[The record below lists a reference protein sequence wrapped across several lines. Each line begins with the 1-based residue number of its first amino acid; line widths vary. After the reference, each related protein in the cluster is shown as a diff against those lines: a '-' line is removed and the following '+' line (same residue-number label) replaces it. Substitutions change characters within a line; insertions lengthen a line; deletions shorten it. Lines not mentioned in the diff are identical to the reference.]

1 MKTAFRVLSMF
12 AAAALVLGAGG
23 SMAQT
28 YPNKPIRLVVA
39 YAPGGGT
46 DNVARILSQKL
57 AERMGQPVTVENKPG
72 ANGIIGSEYTAKS
85 APDGY
90 TLQVGTDSEMVLN
103 VGLYERLP
111 YDPLKDFV
119 PVTVVS
125 SNPLVFAVHPTFQ
138 AKSMKELI
146 AMARTKPGG
155 LFYSAGATVF
165 QVATE
170 LLKKQ
175 QSVDIVYVA
184 FKGTGPAITAALA
197 GEVPIATVSIGPV
210 LSHLRAGKLRGLA
223 ITSPKRSPLLPEIP
237 TMAEAGMGNFEVV
250 PWTGLY
256 APAGTPAA
264 IVEKL
269 NSEVAVVL
277 KQEDVLKR
285 YAALG
290 LTPGGIPSA
299 EAAALLKSD
308 VAKWS
313 KLLKELGIRAQ

>member
-1 MKTAFRVLSMF
+1 MKGLFRVVACFFALGF
-12 AAAALVLGAGG
+12 AAAAAL
-23 SMAQT
+23 AQT
-28 YPNKPIRLVVA
+28 YPNKPIRFVVA

-57 AERMGQPVTVENKPG
+57 AERLGQAITVENKPG
-72 ANGIIGSEYTAKS
+72 ANAFIGTEFVAHS

-90 TLQVGTDSEMVLN
+90 TLLIGTDSEMVHN
-103 VGLYERLP
+103 VGLYDHIP
-111 YDPLKDFV
+111 YDPIKDFA

-125 SNPLVFAVHPTFQ
+125 SNPLVFAVHPTF
-138 AKSMKELI
+138 AGKSMKELI
-146 AMARTKPGG
+146 SMAKAEPGKF
-155 LFYSAGATVF
+155 FYSAGAPVF

-175 QSVDIVYVA
+175 QSVDIVYVP
-184 FKGTGPAITAALA
+184 FKGTGPAITAAIA

-223 ITSPKRSPLLPEIP
+223 ITSAKRSPLLPEIP

-250 PWTGLY
+250 PWTGMF

-264 IVEKL
+264 IVAKL
-269 NSEVAVVL
+269 HSEVAAAL
-277 KQEDVLKR
+277 KQDDVLKR
-285 YAALG
+285 YSALG
-290 LTPGGIPSA
+290 LTPGGMSPA
-299 EAAALLKSD
+299 ETSALLKAD

-313 KLLKELGIRAQ
+313 KLDRELGIRGQ